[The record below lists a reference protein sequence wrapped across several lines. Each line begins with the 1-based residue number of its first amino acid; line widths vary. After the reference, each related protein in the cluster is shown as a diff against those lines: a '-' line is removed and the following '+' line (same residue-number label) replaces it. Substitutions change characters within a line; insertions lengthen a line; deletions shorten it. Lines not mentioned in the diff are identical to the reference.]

1 MKSAPRSLKSRALQL
16 LAQREY
22 SRTELRRKLREHAAD
37 APAPEAGS
45 TAEAAP
51 ERGVDGPAA
60 DAATDPSTAVD
71 ALLDWLEARRFLSM
85 DRFIES
91 RLNARSG
98 RFGNQRIRSELAQHD
113 VRLPPEA
120 DRLLRETELDRARLV
135 WQRKFA
141 AATGADPPDAAGRAR
156 QSRFLAGRGFT
167 SDVIA
172 RVMREAARR
181 SRFDEVP
188 PADD

>member
-16 LAQREY
+16 LAQREH
-22 SRTELRRKLREHAAD
+22 SRTELRRKLLAHAAD
-37 APAPEAGS
+37 ASSPEVG
-45 TAEAAP
+45 TAADRED
-51 ERGVDGPAA
+51 DGPA
-60 DAATDPSTAVD
+60 TDPAAAVD

-91 RLNARSG
+91 RLNARAG

-113 VRLPPEA
+113 ARLPPEA
-120 DRLLRETELDRARLV
+120 DRLLRETELDRARSV
-135 WQRKFA
+135 WERKFA
-141 AATGADPPDAAGRAR
+141 AATGGDPLDAAGRAR

-181 SRFDEVP
+181 SHCDEAP